1 MLVAHELA
9 HQWFGNSVTCAT
21 WQDIWINEGFAS
33 YAEYLA
39 SDELESH
46 EKAINWMKEA
56 HQEALSNPEGSVFV
70 PQSDKNN
77 ELRIFNSSL
86 TYKKGAAIIHMLR
99 YELNNDELFFNILR
113 QFLTEYKN
121 SIATGQDFLKVVNEL
136 SNKDFSWFF
145 DQWYYG
151 KGNPEFDLS
160 WKVSNNMLTLSSNQ
174 KPISASV
181 PFFKMHFDL
190 KLAFKNGDT
199 MVRLYQDQPQKI
211 FKILVDKNVDSIQF
225 DPQEWLLKNVTINK
239 VPDLPSFDDYF
250 QASPIPFS
258 EELNIRF
265 KSEPEKDRI
274 IKVVD
279 LNGNIILEQK
289 TKKKIEITLNTNKL
303 IPGVYLIYVLDG
315 NKKYIRKVIKVK

>member
-1 MLVAHELA
+1 M
-9 HQWFGNSVTCAT
+9 
-21 WQDIWINEGFAS
+21 
-33 YAEYLA
+33 
-39 SDELESH
+39 
-46 EKAINWMKEA
+46 
-56 HQEALSNPEGSVFV
+56 
-70 PQSDKNN
+70 
-77 ELRIFNSSL
+77 
-86 TYKKGAAIIHMLR
+86 
-99 YELNNDELFFNILR
+99 
-113 QFLTEYKN
+113 
-121 SIATGQDFLKVVNEL
+121 
-136 SNKDFSWFF
+136 
-145 DQWYYG
+145 
-151 KGNPEFDLS
+151 FDLI
-160 WKVSNNMLTLSSNQ
+160 K
-174 KPISASV
+174 
-181 PFFKMHFDL
+181 
-190 KLAFKNGDT
+190 
-199 MVRLYQDQPQKI
+199 KI